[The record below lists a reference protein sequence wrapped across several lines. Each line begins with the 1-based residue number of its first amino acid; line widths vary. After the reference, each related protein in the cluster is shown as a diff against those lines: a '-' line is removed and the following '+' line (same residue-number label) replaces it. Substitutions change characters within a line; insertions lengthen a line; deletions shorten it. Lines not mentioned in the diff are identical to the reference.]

1 MATKNYLK
9 TDPIAKEIDKI
20 RVGDTFQVSES
31 FRPQDILLYMGV
43 TGDTNPHYLGQIQKN
58 EDESVKNYGF
68 VPIIAVMGVLT
79 RTVSMHFPGANN
91 AIVEF
96 NYSQSKAI
104 EIGSTVTF
112 SFEVVRKEEW
122 RSMLMIHVTGL
133 NEKTGEDNI
142 LDAML
147 SVLVF
152 DEDGK
157 TTSENIDEAAQ
168 RNSSANE
175 YTDHI
180 EEAHHN
186 HDDN

>member
-1 MATKNYLK
+1 MASKNYLK

-20 RVGDTFQVSES
+20 TVGDTFQVSES

-43 TGDTNPHYLGQIQKN
+43 TGDTNPHYLGQVQKN
-58 EDESVKNYGF
+58 DDRKIKNFGF

-112 SFEVVRKEEW
+112 SFEIVRKEEW

-133 NEKTGEDNI
+133 NEKTSEDNI

-152 DEDGK
+152 DENGK
-157 TTSENIDEAAQ
+157 SASENIDEAVQ
-168 RNSSANE
+168 TVNQSNE
-175 YTDHI
+175 YTEHMK
-180 EEAHHN
+180 EAHDAHG
-186 HDDN
+186 DN